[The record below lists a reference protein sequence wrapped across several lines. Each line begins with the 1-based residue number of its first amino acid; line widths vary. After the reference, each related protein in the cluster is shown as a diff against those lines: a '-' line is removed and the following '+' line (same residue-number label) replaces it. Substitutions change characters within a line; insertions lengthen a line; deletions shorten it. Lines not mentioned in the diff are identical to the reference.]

1 MSVSKP
7 FTENFAPL
15 FLASVSTTCRS
26 PRSTR
31 TSVRASGSA
40 FRREMA
46 SRCSLVLRARAF
58 DQRFGIEVFRLGQD
72 RGGHVDSIVA
82 GLGGAIATGPRR
94 IERSARDAVRLPR
107 AAVCDADR
115 QKRPI
120 GFLAAICNAAR
131 LLATAAHGGRE
142 DRRGRYR
149 AKQDRGYAGHS
160 PKTVPAGISFHIDC
174 LRRAVLAGNSV
185 TCSVRP

>member
-1 MSVSKP
+1 MGRVDGLPSVFPRP
-7 FTENFAPL
+7 FVTTIYRRPTL
-15 FLASVSTTCRS
+15 SVTDSQGFCPQES
-26 PRSTR
+26 SHVSMGLLLLLQKAAVLLSAAVPATR
-31 TSVRASGSA
+31 P
-40 FRREMA
+40 
-46 SRCSLVLRARAF
+46 
-58 DQRFGIEVFRLGQD
+58 
-72 RGGHVDSIVA
+72 H
-82 GLGGAIATGPRR
+82 
-94 IERSARDAVRLPR
+94 AVRLPR

-120 GFLAAICNAAR
+120 GVLAAICNAGR

-174 LRRAVLAGNSV
+174 LRRAVLSGNSV